1 MKKWIALSWS
11 QPSRP
16 AMLGEASAQLGTG
29 TVEANV
35 SLVPCNH
42 FPGTYSPF
50 SFIGVW
56 HSPHCPITFTRYSPW
71 AICCL
76 LAVLAGA
83 ATLLRAATMHNAPTT
98 IAIINFFTFC
108 SLSLLV
114 VIGTKIG
121 QILPQT
127 GCECQSP

>member
-1 MKKWIALSWS
+1 YCGIGGRAGCPLGARPVVKNWMAFSWS
-11 QPSRP
+11 QPCSP
-16 AMLGEASAQLGTG
+16 AILGEASAQLGTG

-56 HSPHCPITFTRYSPW
+56 QSPHCPITFTRYSPW

-76 LAVLAGA
+76 LAPLPGA
-83 ATLLRAATMHNAPTT
+83 ARLLYAATRHSPATT
-98 IAIINFFTFC
+98 I
-108 SLSLLV
+108 
-114 VIGTKIG
+114 
-121 QILPQT
+121 
-127 GCECQSP
+127 